1 MNSIAKIGGVVQVN
15 GVTSNNYTNPVAL
28 TVEGVGFNTGI
39 LETYTIKVLSGLGN
53 ESKLL
58 SYDFKTASNSGL
70 VQEINT
76 VIVGSNASK
85 TISYGINVSNLRANF
100 AVSPG
105 ASLFI
110 DGVKQLNSLTLT
122 LDYANSYLVTVVSEN
137 KISQTNYMVTLN
149 AKNTEAN
156 IMSYSVANQ
165 IGTSTINTVA
175 KTVNAFVD
183 NNANLSALVPVFN
196 VSDLATLR
204 IGTYLQNSGV
214 TSLNYATTVGYNVLS
229 QNGNTNN
236 WTVTIERAKPIITL
250 LGDAIVSIN
259 KECSY
264 IESGF
269 VANDN
274 LNVDITAGV
283 VTSGM
288 VDVNTPGQYTLTYT
302 AKDALNNES
311 SVIRTVNVSNE
322 ACLLGIANN
331 TIAGFVIYP
340 NPVKNKKVTIM
351 TASNGIKN
359 ILISDISGKKI
370 FSLQTISKE
379 LNLPNLA
386 KGVYMIKVEQDG
398 KSSTQ
403 KLIVE

>member
-1 MNSIAKIGGVVQVN
+1 M
-15 GVTSNNYTNPVAL
+15 
-28 TVEGVGFNTGI
+28 
-39 LETYTIKVLSGLGN
+39 
-53 ESKLL
+53 
-58 SYDFKTASNSGL
+58 
-70 VQEINT
+70 
-76 VIVGSNASK
+76 
-85 TISYGINVSNLRANF
+85 RANF

-110 DGVKQLNSLTLT
+110 DGVKQLNSLTFT

-137 KISQTNYMVTLN
+137 KLSQTNYMVTLN

-165 IGTSTINTVA
+165 IGASTINTVS

-370 FSLQTISKE
+370 FSLQTINKE